1 MLPKRR
7 ARNVQS
13 VTYLVSL
20 WITSI
25 NFLNKQDG
33 QSCETIYA
41 LMERNYLIL
50 SAVCFKK
57 KESNSIWVKQWN
69 ILTFW
74 CDEGCFPLIQSVH
87 DMKERQGRHELCIT
101 GSWIVGSCIVK
112 PDNPFLFSLKWLS
125 PLCIYFLFPI
135 LW

>member
-57 KESNSIWVKQWN
+57 KESNSI
-69 ILTFW
+69 
-74 CDEGCFPLIQSVH
+74 
-87 DMKERQGRHELCIT
+87 
-101 GSWIVGSCIVK
+101 
-112 PDNPFLFSLKWLS
+112 
-125 PLCIYFLFPI
+125 
-135 LW
+135 